1 MRQTTAVL
9 LSSNRPGRYHLES
22 DHMLRMEGWHAQE
35 QNDGSDKASRHYPG
49 AHHTIQYFPHHICF
63 RG

>member
-35 QNDGSDKASRHYPG
+35 QKDGSDKASRHYPG
-49 AHHTIQYFPHHICF
+49 AHHTCF